1 MIKIAHHMDLNE
13 LTGNTLVPELFAVSS
28 KSSNQVEAV
37 NSDSQAQLSTGPI
50 IEKSYN
56 KEDEPD
62 QDISITDDSTTC
74 NESNFNAQPV
84 DVRHKMGVITE
95 FYGPIGKSTTKT

>member
-1 MIKIAHHMDLNE
+1 MDLND
-13 LTGNTLVPELFAVSS
+13 LTGNTLLPNLYAVRS

-37 NSDSQAQLSTGPI
+37 NGDSQAQLSTGPI

-62 QDISITDDSTTC
+62 QDISIIEDSTD
-74 NESNFNAQPV
+74 ESNFNSQPV

-95 FYGPIGKSTTKT
+95 FYGPIGKSTT

>member
-1 MIKIAHHMDLNE
+1 MEDLTTLNADLLYKTSNAHSVISACHMDLND
-13 LTGNTLVPELFAVSS
+13 LTGNTLVPDLFAVRS

-37 NSDSQAQLSTGPI
+37 NGDSQAQLSTGPI

-62 QDISITDDSTTC
+62 QDISITEDSIYD
-74 NESNFNAQPV
+74 SQPV
-84 DVRHKMGVITE
+84 DVRHKMDVIT
-95 FYGPIGKSTTKT
+95 